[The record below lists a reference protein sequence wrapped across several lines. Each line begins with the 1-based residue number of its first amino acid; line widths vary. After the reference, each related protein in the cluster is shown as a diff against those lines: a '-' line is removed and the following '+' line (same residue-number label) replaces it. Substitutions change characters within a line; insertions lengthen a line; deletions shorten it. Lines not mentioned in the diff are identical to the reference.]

1 MNAAQPQPNRAARR
15 RAERQRR
22 NGDKI
27 VAAIKAGRPVVGLTG
42 ACSDCTATGSLT
54 PLPSGAVLGE
64 VWHLPGC
71 PAAAGV
77 VEWRPAS

>member
-1 MNAAQPQPNRAARR
+1 MTEPNNRAARR

-27 VAAIKAGRPVVGLTG
+27 LAAIRAGRSVVGLTDACADCG
-42 ACSDCTATGSLT
+42 ASGSLT
-54 PLPSGAVLGE
+54 PLKGGLVLGE
-64 VWHLPGC
+64 VFHEAGC